1 MVRCVCSQF
10 GSQRTEWHGFRKCVT
25 SGRLEDTNQ
34 VAYDLRMNDG
44 CLDSFS
50 IFFRFE
56 PLGWPFSSW
65 RTRML
70 HFSGQFAVNVSSF
83 FLVLIGLS
91 NAFTIEKNHTFS
103 ANMRKLG
110 VFVWCLR
117 KWQRC
122 SDDFIFFL
130 SFFVIEPLN
139 RSYFFIYIRRENG
152 QLVIDWFWWTQK
164 QLHNVQ

>member
-1 MVRCVCSQF
+1 MTWFQKMRDE
-10 GSQRTEWHGFRKCVT
+10 RTI
-25 SGRLEDTNQ
+25 GRHES
-34 VAYDLRMNDG
+34 G
-44 CLDSFS
+44 CLWLTHEWWMSRF
-50 IFFRFE
+50 ILYFFRFE